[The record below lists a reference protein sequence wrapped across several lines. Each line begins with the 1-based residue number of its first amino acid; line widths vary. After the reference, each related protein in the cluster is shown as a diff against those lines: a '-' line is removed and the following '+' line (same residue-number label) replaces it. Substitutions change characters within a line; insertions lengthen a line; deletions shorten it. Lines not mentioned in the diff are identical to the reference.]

1 MGEIQM
7 ENDRMRHVNY
17 IQVLYAKT
25 KKKKKKKSKMTFI
38 LTQPAK
44 NT

>member
-17 IQVLYAKT
+17 IQVLYAIT
-25 KKKKKKKSKMTFI
+25 KKKKEKKSKMTFI